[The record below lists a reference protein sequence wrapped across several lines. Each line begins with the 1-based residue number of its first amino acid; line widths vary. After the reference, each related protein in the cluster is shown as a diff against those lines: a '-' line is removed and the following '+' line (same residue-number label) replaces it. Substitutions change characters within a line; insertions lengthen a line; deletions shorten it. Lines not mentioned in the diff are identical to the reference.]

1 MPSTLLPTSTPTYIR
16 IVCLRPWVVLS
27 IAQLA
32 QPCCLPGTPGACQ
45 RLMVQA
51 SVPKSLATVKGGVG
65 NCHVSTEGSNSTRGS
80 GEVEDLGSRE
90 LFVFFIRDH
99 LSKFSGEFRSFH
111 QVRVPLKK
119 ELLSSATSIYRPA
132 LKITLKKTTHF
143 CTFLFCNTLEHNF
156 IQTCLGAEAAR

>member
-1 MPSTLLPTSTPTYIR
+1 M
-16 IVCLRPWVVLS
+16 
-27 IAQLA
+27 
-32 QPCCLPGTPGACQ
+32 
-45 RLMVQA
+45 QA

-99 LSKFSGEFRSFH
+99 LSKFLGEFRSFH

-119 ELLSSATSIYRPA
+119 ELLSSATSIYRPV